1 MQEWESDVKVAGS
14 NSDWQSILASSVE
27 ENVWSKP
34 IQPIAYK
41 LTQGEPL
48 SLEDGLILYNHH
60 NLSEIGKLS
69 NLVKTS
75 RFGNS
80 AFFNSNVHINPTN
93 ICVLACRFCA
103 FRRGRK
109 ADDAYEFGPEI
120 YADELAKFA
129 DHVDEVHTVGGLHP
143 DWKIEDFETMF
154 SSAKERF
161 PHVMIKALT
170 AVEIKHI
177 SKMSEISVKETLAR
191 LSKAGLDSL
200 PGGGAEIL
208 DDEVRDV
215 ICRGKESS
223 AEYLEIHKTA
233 HELGIPTNCTMLFG
247 TVETLEQRIQH
258 MIDLRELARETNG
271 FQCFVPYPFLPDD
284 SRLPEAQLATGSE
297 IIRTIAVARLM
308 IDTIP
313 HIKAYRMNIG
323 DNLAELALQF
333 GADDIDGTVQQ
344 ELIMHLAG
352 SSTPLDLDRNRL
364 ARLIED
370 AGCKPVIRN
379 TTYTKF
385 TEFERKEITPPRRL
399 KMSS

>member
-1 MQEWESDVKVAGS
+1 MQEWTSDLKFAGADPNWKTILADS
-14 NSDWQSILASSVE
+14 IRLETWSERIEPIASKLAQSI
-27 ENVWSKP
+27 
-34 IQPIAYK
+34 
-41 LTQGEPL
+41 PL
-48 SLEDGLILYNHH
+48 SLEDGLTLYSHH
-60 NLSEIGKLS
+60 NLNEVGKLAG
-69 NLVKTS
+69 LVKSS
-75 RFGNS
+75 RFGEY

-103 FRRGRK
+103 FRRSKK
-109 ADDAYEFGPEI
+109 ADDAYEFGPDV

-143 DWKIEDFETMF
+143 EWIINDYEKMF
-154 SSAKERF
+154 SSAKKRF

-177 SKMSEISVKETLAR
+177 SKKSEISVGETLSR
-191 LSKAGLDSL
+191 LAKAGLDSL

-208 DDEVRDV
+208 DDEVRDK
-215 ICRGKESS
+215 ICRGKETSE
-223 AEYLEIHKTA
+223 EYLHIHKTA
-233 HELGIPTNCTMLFG
+233 HQLGIPTNCTMLFG
-247 TVETLEQRIQH
+247 TVETLEQRLQH

-297 IIRTIAVARLM
+297 IVRTIAISRLM

-323 DNLAELALQF
+323 DNLAELALQY

-364 ARLIED
+364 SRLIED

-379 TTYTKF
+379 TIYTKF
-385 TEFERKEITPPRRL
+385 SEFERKEIIPPRRL